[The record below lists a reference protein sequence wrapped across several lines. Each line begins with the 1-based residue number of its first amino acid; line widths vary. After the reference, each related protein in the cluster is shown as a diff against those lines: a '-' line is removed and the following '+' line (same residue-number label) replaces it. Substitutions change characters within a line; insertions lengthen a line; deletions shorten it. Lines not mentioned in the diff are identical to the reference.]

1 MNETIHT
8 ILTRRSARDYQS
20 RQIDEKEMHEILQAG
35 QYAPSAMGQ
44 QPWHFTIVQNPD
56 LLEKLQILCKASF
69 QLSDNATM
77 RELASSD
84 DFHVFYHAPTLVIIS
99 GNSKA
104 VAPLWDCVLAMGNM
118 LIAAASLGIASCWQH
133 APIMVYGSHTGPAS
147 LSSIGLTFPSG
158 HIPYASAVFG
168 YSAQPLPEAAPRKPD
183 TVTFL
188 R

>member
-1 MNETIHT
+1 MNETIKT
-8 ILTRRSARDYQS
+8 ILTRRSVRSYQPQ
-20 RQIDEKEMHEILQAG
+20 QIGEKEMHEILKAG

-44 QPWHFTIVQNPD
+44 QPWHFTIVQNQV

-69 QLSDNATM
+69 QHSENAAM

-84 DFHVFYHAPTLVIIS
+84 EFHVFYHAPTLVIIS

-104 VAPLWDCVLAMGNM
+104 VAPLWDSVLAMGNM
-118 LIAAASLGIASCWQH
+118 LLAAASLGIASCWQH

-147 LSSIGLTFPSG
+147 LRSIGLTFPTDY
-158 HIPYASAVFG
+158 IPYAAAVFG
-168 YSAQPLPEAAPRKPD
+168 YSAQPFPKAEPRKPD

-188 R
+188 K